1 VKKINKTLKAAKVS
15 RRSVLKGA
23 AATGAAAAIG
33 PWYIPNAF
41 AAPVVNVLMWGEYLP
56 DSVVADFKAKTGI
69 TVNHTKIGDNG
80 EIISKMKAGGGA
92 GYDLASPTNMR
103 ALQWADLG
111 VLAPFDMN
119 RINTSAVN
127 PGMLAVGER
136 DWNFGGKGSHWV
148 PQLWGTESISWR
160 TDKWQPDGLPSF
172 GDIWEPNPGI
182 DGAFMMGRT
191 YSMMTGCGIWMHHQ
205 GKMDFW
211 SSYNDEDTM
220 RKNWETITE
229 YCISKKGN
237 LVKFWSG
244 ADPQKQGF
252 TSDGVVVGQTWDGP
266 IAAMMKAGEPV
277 AYQTTDEGALAWID
291 GITMSAKAENIDEA
305 YELINYSFTPE
316 VGGQTVNEIGYNSAV
331 NGASDFYSDE
341 TKALAKAIYPGD
353 TSTKLNPWP
362 PEPPWYADARA
373 EYANKFETA

>member
-1 VKKINKTLKAAKVS
+1 VKKINKTLQAAKVT

-56 DSVVADFKAKTGI
+56 DSVVADFKAATGI

-92 GYDLASPTNMR
+92 GFDLASPTNMR

-119 RINTSAVN
+119 RINTGNVN

-136 DWNFGGKGSHWV
+136 DWNFGGNGSHWV
-148 PQLWGTESISWR
+148 PQLWGTESIAWR
-160 TDKWQPDGLPSF
+160 TDKWAPNGLPSF
-172 GDIWEPNPGI
+172 GDIWEADPAI
-182 DGAFMMGRT
+182 QGAYMMGRT

-211 SSYNDEDTM
+211 SSYSDEDTM
-220 RKNWETITE
+220 RANWETITD
-229 YCISKKGN
+229 YCISKKSN

-277 AYQTTDEGALAWID
+277 QYQTTDEGALAWID
-291 GITMSAKAENIDEA
+291 GITLSAKAENIDEA

-316 VGGQTVNEIGYNSAV
+316 VGGKTVNEIGYNSAV
-331 NGASDFYSDE
+331 NGASDHYSAE

>member
-1 VKKINKTLKAAKVS
+1 MKKINKTLNAAKVT

-136 DWNFGGKGSHWV
+136 DWNFGGNGSHWV

-220 RKNWETITE
+220 RSNWETITD

-291 GITMSAKAENIDEA
+291 GITLSAKAENIDEA

-331 NGASDFYSDE
+331 NGASDHYSAE

>member
-1 VKKINKTLKAAKVS
+1 MKKINKTLKAAKVS

-33 PWYIPNAF
+33 PSYIPNAF

-220 RKNWETITE
+220 RKNWETITD

-331 NGASDFYSDE
+331 NGASDHYSDE

>member
-1 VKKINKTLKAAKVS
+1 MKKINKTLKAAKVS

-220 RKNWETITE
+220 RKNWETITD

-237 LVKFWSG
+237 LVKLWSG

-331 NGASDFYSDE
+331 NGASDHYSDE

>member
-1 VKKINKTLKAAKVS
+1 MKKINKTLQAAKVS

-33 PWYIPNAF
+33 PYYVPNAF

-92 GYDLASPTNMR
+92 GFDLASPTNMR
-103 ALQWADLG
+103 ALQWENLG

-136 DWNFGGKGSHWV
+136 DWNFGGNGSHWV

-160 TDKWQPDGLPSF
+160 TDKWTPDGLPSF
-172 GDIWEPNPGI
+172 GDLWEPNPGI

-220 RKNWETITE
+220 RKNWETITDF
-229 YCISKKGN
+229 CISKKGN

-291 GITMSAKAENIDEA
+291 GITLSAKAENLDEA

-316 VGGQTVNEIGYNSAV
+316 VGGQTINEIGYNSAV
-331 NGASDFYSDE
+331 NGASDFYSPE

-362 PEPPWYADARA
+362 PEPPWFADARA

>member
-1 VKKINKTLKAAKVS
+1 MNKTLKAAKVS

-103 ALQWADLG
+103 ALQWENLG

-136 DWNFGGKGSHWV
+136 DWNFGGNGSHWV

-160 TDKWQPDGLPSF
+160 TDKWTPDGLPSF
-172 GDIWEPNPGI
+172 GDLWEPNPGI

-220 RKNWETITE
+220 RKNWETITDF
-229 YCISKKGN
+229 CISKKGN

-291 GITMSAKAENIDEA
+291 GITLSAKAENIDEA

-316 VGGQTVNEIGYNSAV
+316 VGGQTINEIGYNSAV
-331 NGASDFYSDE
+331 NGASDFYSPE

-362 PEPPWYADARA
+362 PEPPWFADARA

>member
-1 VKKINKTLKAAKVS
+1 MKKINKTLKAAKVS

-220 RKNWETITE
+220 RKNWETITD
-229 YCISKKGN
+229 YCISKKGD

-331 NGASDFYSDE
+331 NGASDHYSDE

>member
-23 AATGAAAAIG
+23 AATGAAAAIV

-103 ALQWADLG
+103 ALQWENLG

-136 DWNFGGKGSHWV
+136 DWNFGGNGSHWV

-160 TDKWQPDGLPSF
+160 TDKWTPDGLPSF
-172 GDIWEPNPGI
+172 GDLWEPNPGI

-220 RKNWETITE
+220 RKNWETITDF
-229 YCISKKGN
+229 CISKKGN

-291 GITMSAKAENIDEA
+291 GITLSAKAENIDEA

-316 VGGQTVNEIGYNSAV
+316 VGGQTINEIGYNSAV
-331 NGASDFYSDE
+331 NGASDFYSPE

-362 PEPPWYADARA
+362 PEPPWFADARA

>member
-1 VKKINKTLKAAKVS
+1 
-15 RRSVLKGA
+15 
-23 AATGAAAAIG
+23 
-33 PWYIPNAF
+33 
-41 AAPVVNVLMWGEYLP
+41 MWGEYLP
-56 DSVVADFKAKTGI
+56 DSVVAKFKDETGI

-80 EIISKMKAGGGA
+80 EIIAKMKAGGGA

-103 ALQWADLG
+103 ALQWENLG
-111 VLAPFDMN
+111 VLQPFDMA
-119 RINTSAVN
+119 RITNLGNVN
-127 PGMLAVGER
+127 AAMVAVGDR

-160 TDKWQPDGLPSF
+160 TDKWTPDGLPSF

-191 YSMMTGCGIWMHHQ
+191 YSMMTGCGIWMHEQ

-211 SSYNDEDTM
+211 SSYKDEDTM
-220 RKNWETITE
+220 RKNWQVLTD

-252 TSDGVVVGQTWDGP
+252 TSDGVIVGQTWDGP

-277 AYQTTDEGALAWID
+277 AYQTTDEGALAWVD
-291 GITMSAKAENIDEA
+291 GITLSAKAENVDEA
-305 YELINYSFTPE
+305 YELINFSFTPE
-316 VGGQTVNEIGYNSAV
+316 IGGQTVNEIGYNSAV
-331 NGASDFYSDE
+331 VGASDHYSDE
-341 TKALAKAIYPGD
+341 TKALSQAIYPGD
-353 TSTKLNPWP
+353 TAGNLNPWP

>member
-1 VKKINKTLKAAKVS
+1 
-15 RRSVLKGA
+15 
-23 AATGAAAAIG
+23 
-33 PWYIPNAF
+33 
-41 AAPVVNVLMWGEYLP
+41 MWGEYLP

-148 PQLWGTESISWR
+148 PQLWGTVSISWR

-220 RKNWETITE
+220 RKNWETITD

-331 NGASDFYSDE
+331 NGASDHYSDE

>member
-1 VKKINKTLKAAKVS
+1 MYKRQVS

-220 RKNWETITE
+220 RKNWETITD

-331 NGASDFYSDE
+331 NGASDHYSDE